1 MAEVIFDKGFL
12 KRLKQLIQDEKN
24 EHKHEHYKASIEHAE
39 EMSWHV
45 YGYKPETLL
54 KRVRPRED
62 PAITAYRLDSYE
74 PITKSICKKALS
86 ITHKVFNSKLYSIRF
101 DDDEK
106 AQRLKSYSLE
116 DYPRFNSV
124 VNYLANYV
132 LKKMIADP
140 NGILLVQPNDYN
152 ITASQRVEPIVTCY
166 SSKDIHDMGRDFILL
181 FDKYIENGKE
191 KEWKYTYVDRIN
203 IYQLSVKP
211 NGQTLTVTVEYSYAH
226 NFKDS
231 YGSPELPYWYLGG
244 EYSDKHYGLY
254 ESFFSPAIPFWNEAI
269 NDHSDVTGAYRMHMW
284 PQKWE
289 VADECEYVES
299 EKYPCNGGYIFNAEK
314 GSKYPCPECK
324 GYGRKSIKSPY
335 ETYWVNRDKFTGTDG
350 TANVDVPFGYVSV
363 PVEATKML
371 EEKAARNLEMGLN
384 ALAMDVVNKIG
395 ENQSGISKEID
406 RSELND
412 FLQKIADQ
420 FFEVHLPNIYYYF
433 AKYMFAVDS
442 PDKIKDVQ
450 PEISKPTQFD
460 IYSTTEL
467 TKQFSEAKTAKLNPS
482 YLTVKQA
489 EIQGRE
495 FQTHPELLQTL
506 NLELMLDPLSEV
518 TRDEIGLM
526 LSSGT
531 ITKETAII
539 HDNIKTFI
547 NRALEDNKGFAD
559 KKRSEQIIIL
569 EGYAAEVVEKTK
581 VKIDMTAIE
590 PKEEPLEK
598 QKELEEVE

>member
-1 MAEVIFDKGFL
+1 MAEVVFDEGFL
-12 KRLKQLIQDEKN
+12 KKLKQLIQDDKN
-24 EHKHEHYKASIEHAE
+24 EHKHEHYKASVEHAE

-45 YGYKPETLL
+45 YGYKPEALL

-62 PAITAYRLDSYE
+62 PEITRYRLDSYE
-74 PITKSICKKALS
+74 PITQSICKKALS

-101 DDDEK
+101 DQDEK
-106 AQRLKSYSLE
+106 ATLLKDYSLE
-116 DYPRFNSV
+116 NYPRFNSV
-124 VNYLANYV
+124 VNYLANFV

-140 NGILLVQPNDYN
+140 NGILLIQPNYYDLKV
-152 ITASQRVEPIVTCY
+152 SDRVEPIATCY
-166 SSKDIHDMGRDFILL
+166 DSKDIHDVGKDFILL
-181 FDKYIENGKE
+181 FDKFIDGKD
-191 KEWKYTYVDRIN
+191 KEWKYTYVDTVN
-203 IYQLSVKP
+203 IYKLSIRP
-211 NGQTLTVTVEYSYAH
+211 NGQNFGVTVEYSYAH
-226 NFKDS
+226 NFKDAN
-231 YGSPELPYWYLGG
+231 GIPELPYWYLGG

-289 VADECEYVES
+289 VADECEYVENA
-299 EKYPCNGGYIFNAEK
+299 KYACQGGYIFNTEK
-314 GSKYPCPECK
+314 GSKYKCPECN
-324 GYGRKSIKSPY
+324 GYGRKSVKSPY
-335 ETYWVNRDKFTGTDG
+335 ETYWVNRDKFKQADG

-384 ALAMDVVNKIG
+384 ALAMDIVNKIG

-460 IYSTTEL
+460 IYSTNEL
-467 TKQFSEAKTAKLNPS
+467 TKQFSEAKTANLNSS

-495 FQTHPELLQTL
+495 FQTHPELLAQL

-518 TRDEIGLM
+518 KREEVSLM
-526 LSSGT
+526 LTNGT

-547 NRALEDNKGFAD
+547 NRALEENKGFQD
-559 KKRSEQIIIL
+559 KKRSEQILIL

-581 VKIDMTAIE
+581 VKIDMSAIQPDE
-590 PKEEPLEK
+590 EEQEELKE
-598 QKELEEVE
+598 KEIE